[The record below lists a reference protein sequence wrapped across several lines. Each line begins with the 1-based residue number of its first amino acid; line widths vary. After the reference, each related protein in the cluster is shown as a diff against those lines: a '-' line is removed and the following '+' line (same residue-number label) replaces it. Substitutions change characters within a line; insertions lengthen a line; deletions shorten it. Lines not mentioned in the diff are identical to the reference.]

1 MSRLPLPNRAMI
13 HADNMQSE
21 GWYTT
26 ANVLAE
32 CAEALDAVG
41 NMTTAQYLAA
51 LHKLGLTPS
60 SQKTAD
66 TLGLSLRQ
74 CQRIASGDSAVPGP
88 VEKLL
93 RLMVRLKLKPEDVQ

>member
-1 MSRLPLPNRAMI
+1 MNRPTLSRRLLT
-13 HADNMQSE
+13 HADNMQDE

-32 CAEALDAVG
+32 AAEVIEIAES

-51 LHKLGLTPS
+51 LKKLDLSPS
-60 SQKTAD
+60 GKQTAEA
-66 TLGLSLRQ
+66 LGLSLRQ

-88 VEKLL
+88 VDRLL
-93 RLMVRLKLKPEDVQ
+93 RLMLERK